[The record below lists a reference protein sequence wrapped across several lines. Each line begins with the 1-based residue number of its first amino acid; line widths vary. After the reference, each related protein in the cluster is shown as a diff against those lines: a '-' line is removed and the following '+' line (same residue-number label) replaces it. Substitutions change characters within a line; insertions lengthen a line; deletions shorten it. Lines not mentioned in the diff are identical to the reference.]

1 MVMCKRKHPGIW
13 KGGAYLV
20 LLVWLGN
27 ALGTVMAS
35 NGDAGPA
42 VSPGYTLD
50 LVNRTAVQTVDQG
63 ITAPQAKKFV
73 QIEVT
78 DVFNPQRIP
87 LTFNVHYQATH
98 GEKSLLGTFSLFP
111 PDNPGTF
118 IVATRG
124 KLQSGGLIIVSL
136 EPLEQ
141 VDEAAEIR
149 VQLKRISF
157 IGD

>member
-1 MVMCKRKHPGIW
+1 M
-13 KGGAYLV
+13 

-27 ALGTVMAS
+27 ALGTVMAG
-35 NGDAGPA
+35 NGDAGLA
-42 VSPGYTLD
+42 VAPGYTLD
-50 LVNRTAVQTVDQG
+50 LANRTAVRTVDQE

-73 QIEVT
+73 QIEVA

-87 LTFNVHYQATH
+87 LTFNVYYQATH

-124 KLQSGGLIIVSL
+124 KLQRGGLIIISL
-136 EPLEQ
+136 VPLEQ
-141 VDEAAEIR
+141 ADEEAEIR

>member
-1 MVMCKRKHPGIW
+1 M
-13 KGGAYLV
+13 

-27 ALGTVMAS
+27 ALGAVMAS

-42 VSPGYTLD
+42 VSPGYALD
-50 LVNRTAVQTVDQG
+50 LVNRTAVRTVDQG

-124 KLQSGGLIIVSL
+124 KLQSGGLILVSL

>member
-1 MVMCKRKHPGIW
+1 M
-13 KGGAYLV
+13 

-27 ALGTVMAS
+27 SLDAVMAC

-50 LVNRTAVQTVDQG
+50 LANRTAVRTVDQE

-78 DVFNPQRIP
+78 EAFNPQRIP
-87 LTFNVHYQATH
+87 LIFNVHYQPPH
-98 GEKSLLGTFSLFP
+98 GEKSLLGTFGLFP

-136 EPLEQ
+136 VPLEQ
-141 VDEAAEIR
+141 VDEEAEIR
-149 VQLKRISF
+149 VQVKRISL

>member
-1 MVMCKRKHPGIW
+1 
-13 KGGAYLV
+13 V

-50 LVNRTAVQTVDQG
+50 LVNRTAVRTVDQE

-87 LTFNVHYQATH
+87 LTFNVYYQATH

-124 KLQSGGLIIVSL
+124 KLQSGGQIIVSL
-136 EPLEQ
+136 TPLGQ
-141 VDEAAEIR
+141 VDEEAEIQ
-149 VQLKRISF
+149 VHLKRISF